1 MCHLQGSLCRNQVL
15 MIQRATCAWVLWLEI
30 LRRLAV
36 KLVAWL
42 ITSNTQS
49 VTSVLHQ
56 SLHPQTSIRDSQVW
70 PQSGFCKSSRHSP
83 QARLFPQQR
92 QIWQWKKKN
101 RKTTETNKPKLE
113 PKHVAS
119 QNLKLA
125 GNPAEL
131 RNRGFRSSGWQE
143 RLRLS
148 VLQRRSNN
156 CERLSAA
163 LGRQQQRAN
172 PWANALTPQRFNRLP
187 RWTLGRSWEGRLTGA
202 AFRTSSTSGS
212 HIYS

>member
-1 MCHLQGSLCRNQVL
+1 MWHLQGSLCRNQVL

-42 ITSNTQS
+42 ITSNTQI
-49 VTSVLHQ
+49 VSVL
-56 SLHPQTSIRDSQVW
+56 QVW
-70 PQSGFCKSSRHSP
+70 PQSGFCKSSRRFP

-101 RKTTETNKPKLE
+101 KKKTTVTNKPKLK

-131 RNRGFRSSGWQE
+131 RNSGFRSSGWHE

-172 PWANALTPQRFNRLP
+172 PWANALTPQRFNCLA
-187 RWTLGRSWEGRLTGA
+187 RWTLGRSWEGRITGA

-212 HIYS
+212 QIYS

>member
-1 MCHLQGSLCRNQVL
+1 MWCS
-15 MIQRATCAWVLWLEI
+15 II
-30 LRRLAV
+30 LINPLKYVPFARSALPESDIDDTKGHLAV

-42 ITSNTQS
+42 ITSVINTQS
-49 VTSVLHQ
+49 VTSVL
-56 SLHPQTSIRDSQVW
+56 QVW
-70 PQSGFCKSSRHSP
+70 PQSGFCKSSRRFP

-92 QIWQWKKKN
+92 QIWQRKKKTK
-101 RKTTETNKPKLE
+101 KTTVTNKPKLK
-113 PKHVAS
+113 PKHVAP
-119 QNLKLA
+119 QNLELA

-131 RNRGFRSSGWQE
+131 RNCGFRSSGWQE

-172 PWANALTPQRFNRLP
+172 PWANALTPQRFNCLA

-212 HIYS
+212 QIYS